1 MHCPRRSNPR
11 AAWGCGFDSDVTFA
25 VTRLGDVYVW
35 GTKHGPTG
43 LPRPKRRNRFDVVV
57 GGGGSSPPPKGA
69 LHLPNLTTLDGPEE
83 HVPADVVDPVDPPD
97 NSSDESSDDGSSD
110 DNDADADALHDDKVG
125 EGENMVEDESM
136 LVPAPVK
143 LKSIS
148 GEDIVQIA
156 VGRVHCAARSKCGD
170 VFTWGQNDHCQLGNE
185 PQHSLSAAQSKRAK
199 IKYGADSVE
208 PTIWSRTVP
217 ETCVVRGVAVGTD
230 HTMIL
235 SDVGDIYA
243 FGSVYNTTDHSTLSR
258 HLRKHRVHQ
267 VILLDML
274 HVTVYEDQV
283 EAARVE
289 EAARVAAIAKQYE
302 AEERKEELREALIE
316 RLQRSR
322 CIEYLN
328 SHHPLCNQ
336 CPIAGVCPGFQR
348 DEIDP
353 QLCQQCLHIKQSHN
367 GQHRESNKA
376 MGLDELQVLLERLH
390 VTDDDLDLYIPDDEL
405 LIESRK

>member
-274 HVTVYEDQV
+274 HVTV
-283 EAARVE
+283 
-289 EAARVAAIAKQYE
+289 
-302 AEERKEELREALIE
+302 
-316 RLQRSR
+316 
-322 CIEYLN
+322 
-328 SHHPLCNQ
+328 
-336 CPIAGVCPGFQR
+336 
-348 DEIDP
+348 
-353 QLCQQCLHIKQSHN
+353 
-367 GQHRESNKA
+367 
-376 MGLDELQVLLERLH
+376 
-390 VTDDDLDLYIPDDEL
+390 
-405 LIESRK
+405 